1 MLKRLAVRKN
11 PQRTNIKWS
20 ILGTHYVVRA
30 LFISWK
36 LCVVHPSTWLKA
48 DDTGLY
54 CEPGEFSID
63 PMNEVATALVT
74 HGHADHARAGHHS
87 VYASAETLAI
97 MKTRYG
103 DEMATHQ
110 HAITLGKSVTFN
122 DVAVT
127 FFPAGHILG
136 STQILIEYSGY
147 RVVVSGDYKR
157 RHDPTCPP
165 FEVVPCDVLITE
177 ATFGLPVF
185 KHPPIEHEIDKLLH
199 SLRVFPERCHLVG
212 AYALG
217 KCQRVILALREAG
230 YEKPIYLHGA
240 QLKLCDLYEQLG
252 ISLGALIPVSDVAD
266 KKALAGEIVL
276 APPSA
281 LADRWSRSLP
291 NVRPVMASGWMQIRA
306 RAKQRNAELPLII
319 SDHCDWPELLQ
330 TIEEVNPKEV
340 WVTHGR
346 EDALMYQAEKMGFKA
361 RALSL
366 VGYDEEEQGGD

>member
-1 MLKRLAVRKN
+1 
-11 PQRTNIKWS
+11 
-20 ILGTHYVVRA
+20 
-30 LFISWK
+30 
-36 LCVVHPSTWLKA
+36 
-48 DDTGLY
+48 
-54 CEPGEFSID
+54 
-63 PMNEVATALVT
+63 
-74 HGHADHARAGHHS
+74 
-87 VYASAETLAI
+87 
-97 MKTRYG
+97 
-103 DEMATHQ
+103 MATHQ

>member
-1 MLKRLAVRKN
+1 
-11 PQRTNIKWS
+11 
-20 ILGTHYVVRA
+20 
-30 LFISWK
+30 
-36 LCVVHPSTWLKA
+36 
-48 DDTGLY
+48 
-54 CEPGEFSID
+54 
-63 PMNEVATALVT
+63 
-74 HGHADHARAGHHS
+74 
-87 VYASAETLAI
+87 

-103 DEMATHQ
+103 DDMASQ
-110 HAITLGKSVTFN
+110 HHVVTLGESVTFN
-122 DVAVT
+122 DVKVT

-136 STQILIEYSGY
+136 STQILIEYAGY

-291 NVRPVMASGWMQIRA
+291 NVRPVMASGWTQIRA